1 MNITLSPELEKLVN
15 EKVQTGEFDNAEA
28 VVAQALRAMVER
40 DEDESHL
47 RQTIREKID
56 RGVAQA
62 DRGEF
67 VDGEKFLEQLHQK
80 GERLRI
86 EL

>member
-1 MNITLSPELEKLVN
+1 MNITLSPELERLVN
-15 EKVQTGEFDNAEA
+15 EKVQTAEFDNAEA

-40 DEDESHL
+40 DEDESRL
-47 RQTIREKID
+47 RQTIREKIN

-67 VDGEKFLEQLHQK
+67 VDGEKFFEQLRRK
-80 GERLRI
+80 GGRLRV

>member
-1 MNITLSPELEKLVN
+1 MIITLSPELEKLVN

-47 RQTIREKID
+47 SQTIREKID
-56 RGVAQA
+56 RGVVQA
-62 DRGEF
+62 ERGEF
-67 VDGEKFLEQLHQK
+67 VDGEEFFEQLRRK
-80 GERLRI
+80 GERLRV

>member
-1 MNITLSPELEKLVN
+1 MNVTLSPELEKLVN
-15 EKVQTGEFDNAEA
+15 EKVQTGEFDKAEA

-40 DEDESHL
+40 EEDESRL
-47 RQTIREKID
+47 RQAISEKID

-62 DRGEF
+62 DRGEL
-67 VDGEKFLEQLHQK
+67 VDGEKFFEQLRQK

>member
-1 MNITLSPELEKLVN
+1 MNITLNPELERLVN
-15 EKVQTGEFDNAEA
+15 EKLQTGEFDNAEA

-47 RQTIREKID
+47 RQTIRDKID
-56 RGVAQA
+56 RGVVQA
-62 DRGEF
+62 ERGEF
-67 VDGEKFLEQLHQK
+67 VDGEEFFEQLHQK

>member
-1 MNITLSPELEKLVN
+1 MNITLNPELERLVN

-56 RGVAQA
+56 RGVVQAQ
-62 DRGEF
+62 RGEF
-67 VDGEKFLEQLHQK
+67 VDGEEFFEQLRRK
-80 GERLRI
+80 GERLRV